1 MTVGALHPL
10 FGVDVHHMDRLAG
23 LQAGRH
29 ELAFDA
35 GLAGI
40 GAGEAEVALL
50 RVAVMIAALAPFLGI
65 LGVDDMRG
73 IGAIGRH
80 VYAGVEQIAAAV
92 ALEAAADVPAV
103 ALILGRAGGLVL

>member
-1 MTVGALHPL
+1 MPVGALHPL

-23 LQAGRH
+23 IEAGRH
-29 ELAFDA
+29 ELDFDA

-50 RVAVMIAALAPFLGI
+50 RVAVMSAALEPFPGN

-73 IGAIGRH
+73 IGTRGRH
-80 VYAGVEQIAAAV
+80 VSGGVDHTGMEEIRIV
-92 ALEAAADVPAV
+92 KEDVNTYKSR
-103 ALILGRAGGLVL
+103 GYR